1 MSEDLKQMANR
12 IKECMKAKRLK
23 QVDIVKTT
31 GVSKGSISKWLAGK
45 AKPSGEYLLRLSQ
58 VLGESEY
65 WLLNGEYPYSS
76 YEDIDDAMD
85 YMNAYEESMRDHYI
99 TELGLE
105 PRLPYS
111 IRFLKEEFE
120 NKIFSEHEEF
130 EKRHQPSAEQE
141 RQIEEYE
148 EWLEWEERADDF
160 IENRSTLEQIKKYPN
175 LSVFIE
181 NFKHVE
187 QPLRS
192 QSEIA
197 ERTNSNLSKTLFY
210 NQEDHSMEPIIT
222 IGAQCSVDLTKRTIK
237 NGKFYLIRTDSFY
250 GVRALFSQS
259 DGGLLLQ
266 CKNKEYP
273 DEKISKS
280 KIDSL
285 EVLGYVYAWTNMDPW

>member
-12 IKECMKAKRLK
+12 IKECMKAKGLK

-120 NKIFSEHEEF
+120 NKIVDIAFENSYLILTKRKTFDELLEQEYEEF
-130 EKRHQPSAEQE
+130 LLEDYSIGLFAHDPVEDISNDIAEIMIKHFEEK
-141 RQIEEYE
+141 EEYE
-148 EWLEWEERADDF
+148 KCFE
-160 IENRSTLEQIKKYPN
+160 IKK
-175 LSVFIE
+175 VM
-181 NFKHVE
+181 
-187 QPLRS
+187 
-192 QSEIA
+192 QS
-197 ERTNSNLSKTLFY
+197 K
-210 NQEDHSMEPIIT
+210 
-222 IGAQCSVDLTKRTIK
+222 
-237 NGKFYLIRTDSFY
+237 LIDQILKLNT
-250 GVRALFSQS
+250 
-259 DGGLLLQ
+259 
-266 CKNKEYP
+266 
-273 DEKISKS
+273 
-280 KIDSL
+280 
-285 EVLGYVYAWTNMDPW
+285 